1 MIRWSYHVEALH
13 ISERWWRRKR
23 QTEELTRLNRR
34 LNNLG
39 SGGWEMVAYEAT
51 PMTGTFTY
59 NIKGY
64 AYLAL
69 FKQPQPFPGD
79 DTSTQ
84 LGEEPAVQS
93 EYSPVYEPLG
103 APYESQEA
111 EPQEPEPQP
120 VDATVY
126 EPLGAPFES
135 QEPEPQEPEPQPID
149 AMPESVRECEHAF
162 CDQPAVPE
170 KPGFCQRHLEEL
182 RLLFAAIEIRCP
194 ECGNVARS
202 EAERQVRS

>member
-1 MIRWSYHVEALH
+1 MTRWSYHVEALH

-39 SGGWEMVAYEAT
+39 SFGWEMVAYEAT

-69 FKQPQPFPGD
+69 FKQQQPWPGD

-84 LGEEPAVQS
+84 LNEEPAVQS
-93 EYSPVYEPLG
+93 EYWSEYEPPG
-103 APYESQEA
+103 APLES
-111 EPQEPEPQP
+111 PP
-120 VDATVY
+120 
-126 EPLGAPFES
+126 
-135 QEPEPQEPEPQPID
+135 EPEPQEPQQQPVD
-149 AMPESVRECEHAF
+149 VMPESGPLVRAR
-162 CDQPAVPE
+162 V
-170 KPGFCQRHLEEL
+170 L
-182 RLLFAAIEIRCP
+182 RS
-194 ECGNVARS
+194 ARRTRK
-202 EAERQVRS
+202 AGVL

>member
-79 DTSTQ
+79 DTSPQ
-84 LGEEPAVQS
+84 LDEEPAVQS

-103 APYESQEA
+103 APFESQEP

-135 QEPEPQEPEPQPID
+135 QEPEPQGPEPQPAD

-162 CDQPAVPE
+162 CDQPAEPE
-170 KPGFCQRHLEEL
+170 KPAFCERHLEEL

-194 ECGNVARS
+194 ECGSVARPDD
-202 EAERQVRS
+202 ERQVRS